1 MHTTQEVIGKTCK
14 SAVARW
20 SSTIPPMLGTP
31 LDLAAGLR
39 WRCII
44 ARDSSKYDVGFA
56 LVIGGSSTAQHST
69 ATGSRKREQHSNALF
84 LFLAAAGAP
93 RTAIHE
99 WSSRQLAAPRVH
111 QAGMHP
117 WRQECVQQP
126 AASQDMDGWMDLLHV
141 ASGRRRA

>member
-56 LVIGGSSTAQHST
+56 LVIGGSSTAQHRNRIKEKRAAQQCFVFVFGCCGSSKDGDSRVEQQAASSST
-69 ATGSRKREQHSNALF
+69 SAPGRHASMAARVR
-84 LFLAAAGAP
+84 AAA
-93 RTAIHE
+93 
-99 WSSRQLAAPRVH
+99 SSKSRH
-111 QAGMHP
+111 
-117 WRQECVQQP
+117 
-126 AASQDMDGWMDLLHV
+126 GWMDGSLACCLWE
-141 ASGRRRA
+141 ATCLG